1 MFEYI
6 YQWLQNLAFYMILV
20 TAVLHVVPDDSY
32 RKYIRF
38 YCGLVLVV
46 MLAAPVM
53 RLFGAEEAFRE
64 IYQNIRYEETRRQMQ
79 EADTYLR
86 EIEAPIFEE
95 SGEE

>member
-6 YQWLQNLAFYMILV
+6 YQWIQNLAFYMILV
-20 TAVLHVVPDDSY
+20 TAVLHVVPDNSY

-46 MLAAPVM
+46 MLSAPII
-53 RLFGAEEAFRE
+53 RLAGAEEMFKE
-64 IYQNIRYEETRRQMQ
+64 IYQNIKYEETLRQMQ
-79 EADTYLR
+79 KADTYLR

-95 SGEE
+95 SGGD